1 MTNSKYLFLNMY
13 DELYGDIQFLCNSEV
28 RIKLLKSLDESPKTM
43 RELNDLVLLSY
54 SSISNNLNKLM
65 SIGFLTK
72 SERKFYLTNM
82 AYLNLINCLDFNN
95 SIKVADSFD
104 NFLKT
109 HDIGPLCDDSLKNLS
124 SLIGARLVESV
135 SVDIYKPHNEFK
147 SLVESSDSLKV
158 IFPFLHPD
166 YPKIV
171 KNLLIKGVNIDLLI
185 NKDILP
191 IFIENVGVDLLKESI
206 DNGKLSL
213 KYLTKELRLSLA
225 VSNSFISMGLFKSD
239 GSFDQNRLIISQ
251 EEESILWGNLLFEKH
266 NDEALFVKIDDRGL

>member
-13 DELYGDIQFLCNSEV
+13 DELYEDIQFLCNSEV
-28 RIKLLKSLDESPKTM
+28 RIKLLKSLAESPKTM

-65 SIGFLTK
+65 DMGFLTK
-72 SERKFYLTNM
+72 NDRKFYLTNI
-82 AYLNLINCLDFNN
+82 ALLNLINCLDFNN

-109 HDIGPLCDDSLKNLS
+109 HDISPLCDDSLKNLS
-124 SLIGARLVESV
+124 SLVGARLVESV

-147 SLVESSDSLKV
+147 SLVESSNSLKV

-166 YPKIV
+166 YPIII
-171 KNLLIKGVNIDLLI
+171 KNLLVKGVNINLLI
-185 NKDILP
+185 NKDILS
-191 IFIENVGVDLLKESI
+191 IFVEKVGVKLLKESI
-206 DNGKLSL
+206 DDGRLSI
-213 KYLTKELRLSLA
+213 KYLTNNLRLSLA
-225 VSNSFISMGLFKSD
+225 VSNNFISMGLFKKD

-251 EEESILWGNLLFEKH
+251 NEESILWGNLLFEKH
-266 NDEALFVKIDDRGL
+266 NSSALFVKIDEWGV